1 MIAKR
6 WSETVTRF
14 VCVAGVF
21 VSCVVM
27 LSGCASMVSSKE
39 ELQDVGA
46 NEGIVFGSFVINVE
60 RGEENESG
68 WAFLKGQKA
77 SDATYAVIISESGFN
92 PLSPNYVIKASPEKE
107 EIFIKKLPAGDY
119 QIKKIQKEG
128 FTNLELNLRVNFR
141 VTAKQTTYIGK
152 FTVQFPD
159 RIRMGSPVR
168 MNVADTQ
175 QATTEQLKSEHER
188 SLLDVVKAPM
198 VIQR

>member
-1 MIAKR
+1 
-6 WSETVTRF
+6 
-14 VCVAGVF
+14 
-21 VSCVVM
+21 
-27 LSGCASMVSSKE
+27 MVSSKE

-60 RGEENESG
+60 KGEENESG

-141 VTAKQTTYIGK
+141 VTPKQTTYIGK

>member
-1 MIAKR
+1 MLAKKWELIVAR
-6 WSETVTRF
+6 SSLLTV
-14 VCVAGVF
+14 ALF
-21 VSCVVM
+21 VSIAFF
-27 LSGCASMVSSKE
+27 SGCASMVSSKE
-39 ELQDVGA
+39 ELQNVGE

-60 RGEENESG
+60 KGEGNETG

-77 SDATYAVIISESGFN
+77 SDATYAVVISEIGFN
-92 PLSPNYVIKASPEKE
+92 PLRPNYVIKATPEKE

-119 QIKKIQKEG
+119 QIQKIQKEG

-141 VTAKQTTYIGK
+141 VTPKQTTYIGK

-168 MNVADTQ
+168 MNVGDAQ
-175 QATTEQLKSEHER
+175 QVTTEQLKNEHER
-188 SLLDVVKAPM
+188 SLSQVVKTLM